1 MNTSVI
7 AFRPAR
13 GVRLVDP
20 VQEHERWERRI
31 VGVAWVLLV
40 LNNLTF
46 YPKTWSGESLLIPI
60 PSIAGKAI
68 TQGALPLALLLA
80 VIVNRRLNIRPNI
93 FLCLVSLLLVEAIMT
108 SLQAQNLGTIY
119 RTFRMTEFVIALWL
133 LTPWWGRRDML
144 LLRWYLGFMLV
155 VLGSVL
161 LGFLA
166 APGRALGGGR
176 LSGTLWPTPP
186 TQVAHYAAVT
196 IGLVIVLWLGGL
208 MRGRVTLIIVLVAT
222 AMLLLTHTR
231 TALIAM
237 VAGIVVGGMSLFVA
251 RARVRKLF
259 VVGGVLV
266 SVGAITLSSVVT
278 TWLARGESTSQLATL
293 TNRTAA
299 WTAVLNVP
307 RNWFQVLF
315 GFGLSNQG
323 LNGVSIDS
331 NWYAAYLDQGVFAVV
346 VCATILVFLFVTA
359 YFQPRG
365 AQRALAL
372 FLVTYCLVASFTET
386 GFSQP
391 STYLLEVTLAASLL
405 APSLAAPGESTD
417 PSP

>member
-1 MNTSVI
+1 MNTSVVT
-7 AFRPAR
+7 FRPTR

-20 VQEHERWERRI
+20 VQERERWERRL
-31 VGVAWVLLV
+31 VGVAWVLLI

-60 PSIAGKAI
+60 PSIIGKAI

-80 VIVNRRLNIRPNI
+80 VMANRRLNIRPNV
-93 FLCLVSLLLVEAIMT
+93 FLCLVSLLLLEAIVT
-108 SLQAQNLGTIY
+108 SLQAQNLGTVY
-119 RTFRMTEFVIALWL
+119 RTFRMTEFVVALWL

-144 LLRWYLGFMLV
+144 LLRWYLGSLLV
-155 VLGSVL
+155 VLASVL

-196 IGLVIVLWLGGL
+196 IGLIIVLWLCGL
-208 MRGRVTLIIVLVAT
+208 MRGRITLILVPVIT
-222 AMLLLTHTR
+222 VMLLLTHTR
-231 TALIAM
+231 TALLAM
-237 VAGIVVGGMSLFVA
+237 VAGLVVGGLSLFMA

-259 VVGGVLV
+259 VAGAVLV

-278 TWLARGESTSQLATL
+278 TWLARGESTSQLASL
-293 TNRTAA
+293 TNRTTA

-331 NWYAAYLDQGVFAVV
+331 NWYASYYDQGVFAVV
-346 VCATILVFLFVTA
+346 VCATILLFLLTKA
-359 YFQPRG
+359 YFQPPG

-405 APSLAAPGESTD
+405 VPTVTAPGESPD
-417 PSP
+417 AGP